1 MATLLTTTKDTF
13 TQVNEG
19 DSSCGEAP
27 DDLDLVL
34 DRTSPINYLKTVFL
48 YDKPSRSLESLRL
61 ELEQFY
67 RPDTD
72 LD

>member
-1 MATLLTTTKDTF
+1 MATLLTTAKDTF

-34 DRTSPINYLKTVFL
+34 DRT
-48 YDKPSRSLESLRL
+48 KPSRSLESLRL

-67 RPDTD
+67 RPETD

>member
-1 MATLLTTTKDTF
+1 MATLLTTAKDTF
-13 TQVNEG
+13 TLVNEG
-19 DSSCGEAP
+19 DSSCDEAP

-34 DRTSPINYLKTVFL
+34 DRT
-48 YDKPSRSLESLRL
+48 KPSRSLESLRL

-67 RPDTD
+67 RPETD

>member
-1 MATLLTTTKDTF
+1 MASLLATSKDTF
-13 TQVNEG
+13 TQVDDG
-19 DSSCGEAP
+19 DSTGGNLP

-34 DRTSPINYLKTVFL
+34 DRT
-48 YDKPSRSLESLRL
+48 KPSRSLESLRL

-67 RPDTD
+67 RPETD

>member
-1 MATLLTTTKDTF
+1 MASLLASSKDTF
-13 TQVNEG
+13 TQVDEG
-19 DSSCGEAP
+19 DSTGGNLP

-34 DRTSPINYLKTVFL
+34 DRT
-48 YDKPSRSLESLRL
+48 KPSRSLESLRL

-67 RPDTD
+67 RPETD

>member
-19 DSSCGEAP
+19 DSSCDEAP

-34 DRTSPINYLKTVFL
+34 DRT
-48 YDKPSRSLESLRL
+48 KPSRSLESLRL

-67 RPDTD
+67 RPETD